1 MLPVKFGLNCEHIF
15 VSRLL
20 HKVKCQT
27 ITKQRDKQVI
37 ISKKYQK
44 NHKRYRN
51 LFVSLHHKQV
61 TDMLFRRKK
70 NTTIPLYI
78 QSLSKEI
85 QKRRKVGKTNEM

>member
-44 NHKRYRN
+44 NNKIYSN
-51 LFVSLHHKQV
+51 LFVSLYRKQV
-61 TDMLFRRKK
+61 TDMLFRRK
-70 NTTIPLYI
+70 NPTIPWYI

-85 QKRRKVGKTNEM
+85 QNRRKVGKPNEM

>member
-37 ISKKYQK
+37 ISKKISK
-44 NHKRYRN
+44 NNKRYSN
-51 LFVSLHHKQV
+51 LFVSLYRKQV

-70 NTTIPLYI
+70 PTIPWYI

-85 QKRRKVGKTNEM
+85 QNRRKVGEPNEM